1 LPVTKSVELPSLDA
15 LVQITVGIHAAEGA
29 EGHDGGLTNAALGE
43 IHEFG
48 FGVPQRSFIRA
59 YFDEN
64 EAHISGLVEDAVIDA
79 LIEDGGKSLQLNAEL
94 VADQIV
100 GEVKERILGRISPEL
115 AKSTRRKRGESAVPL
130 VDSSQ
135 LLGSIRGKAE
145 TRLK

>member
-1 LPVTKSVELPSLDA
+1 LPITKSVELPSLDA
-15 LVQITVGIHAAEGA
+15 LVKITVGIHAAEGSG
-29 EGHDGGLTNAALGE
+29 GHDGLTNAALGE

-64 EAHISGLVEDAVIDA
+64 ESHISGLVEDAIIDS
-79 LIEDGGKSLQLNAEL
+79 LLEDGGKSLQLNAEL
-94 VADQIV
+94 VAVQIE
-100 GEVKERILGRISPEL
+100 GEIKERILGRLSPGL
-115 AKSTRRKRGESAVPL
+115 AKSTRRKRGDSAVPL
-130 VDSSQ
+130 VDTSQ